1 MKAALHPVWLACLLA
16 CLPAGSAMA
25 APDGGAVFAQ
35 HCAMCH
41 QADAS
46 GVAGLAPPLKGEHWT
61 KLGADRSYLP
71 TVILKGL
78 FGPIQLG
85 SGQGGT
91 SFNGNMPGFAP
102 TLDDETIA
110 AVASHVLALHGG
122 DKGTPYSAD
131 EIKAARQRAGSPSQ
145 SRQMRSQLLSG
156 K

>member
-1 MKAALHPVWLACLLA
+1 MKAVLYSLRPACLLA
-16 CLPAGSAMA
+16 WLLAGGAMA
-25 APDGGAVFAQ
+25 APDGGAVFVQ

-46 GVAGLAPPLKGEHWT
+46 GVAGLAPSLKGEHWT

-85 SGQGGT
+85 SGPGSQ
-91 SFNGNMPGFAP
+91 SFNGNMPGFAQ

-110 AVASHVLALHGG
+110 AVASHVLALQGG
-122 DKGTPYSAD
+122 GKVTVYSAD
-131 EIKAARQRAGSPSQ
+131 EIKAARQRAGSPGQ
-145 SRQMRSQLLSG
+145 SRQTRSQLLG
-156 K
+156 AK